1 MCPSVNIISRQV
13 PTYWLCAMAGI
24 LICALVLIV
33 RHKNFKELQE
43 VDITNSAALS
53 LVGAV
58 VGGRILS
65 IITLLPLI
73 ILRWDLVRADFSLLY
88 EILSNGQV
96 FYGGLFGALL
106 VLFLYWKHYQ
116 LNRKLLWDYAV
127 PIIPLFH
134 AFGRIGCFLTGC
146 CYGKVSQISG
156 LMFSRSEIAPNDV
169 PIFPIQ
175 IVFSLVDL
183 VLCAILLVYE
193 RSHHKQGKSLQ
204 VYLLLYSI
212 CRFILE
218 FFRGDDIRGIVLGL
232 STSQWI
238 SLSILFYLLIS
249 QFRKKGKE

>member
-175 IVFSLVDL
+175 IVS
-183 VLCAILLVYE
+183 
-193 RSHHKQGKSLQ
+193 
-204 VYLLLYSI
+204 
-212 CRFILE
+212 
-218 FFRGDDIRGIVLGL
+218 
-232 STSQWI
+232 
-238 SLSILFYLLIS
+238 
-249 QFRKKGKE
+249 